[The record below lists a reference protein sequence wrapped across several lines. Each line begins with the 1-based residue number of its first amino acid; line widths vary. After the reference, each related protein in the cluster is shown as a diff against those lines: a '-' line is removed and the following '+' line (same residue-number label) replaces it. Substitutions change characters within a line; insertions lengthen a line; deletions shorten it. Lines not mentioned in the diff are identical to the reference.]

1 MNKAIT
7 IITALFIFSGV
18 SFAGDGK
25 KLCGAEGKPSPH
37 FVINKDAALP
47 LSKTNHIIVSPDG
60 LQIFYRLCSKQPPE
74 LMKEACKNYCLE
86 ESDGNFDPYRIC
98 MDECLGV
105 PVVNNKKPDHQH
117 EWSDSKFWIKTCN
130 STLYSCSPDS
140 PEGWYYQMATFCREC
155 GAVKFILP
163 VYE

>member
-18 SFAGDGK
+18 SFAGSENVNLK
-25 KLCGAEGKPSPH
+25 KKCDRIAVE
-37 FVINKDAALP
+37 AALP